1 MAGASRYLG
10 RVHINLTSDRFL
22 TITRSTDEW
31 AKSIVSIVDLGTP
44 DSAIKV
50 TRFDVFP
57 DTFELCAEVTKCA
70 VDPTGKYCVV
80 YGKLTFSEGR
90 PFIDGFSEL
99 LSYVTVY
106 CYVERVTSCATTV
119 G

>member
-1 MAGASRYLG
+1 MAKVSRYLC

-44 DSAIKV
+44 ELPVKV
-50 TRFDVFP
+50 TRFDVFL

-70 VDPTGKYCVV
+70 VDPTGKYCVL
-80 YGKLTFSEGR
+80 YGKL
-90 PFIDGFSEL
+90 L
-99 LSYVTVY
+99 LANDVIAIKGSLIY
-106 CYVERVTSCATTV
+106 CFVL
-119 G
+119 